1 MLPGDI
7 MNFRSML
14 GAVLSALAITSA
26 ADIPTYS
33 IDAHVISSGTSTHA
47 SSACFGLDAVIA
59 EPVAGFSSG
68 GIYDLSTGFAA
79 VSPIVNDTIFANGFE
94 DCTP

>member
-1 MLPGDI
+1 MHTRIILAT
-7 MNFRSML
+7 L
-14 GAVLSALAITSA
+14 LSAVAVTCA
-26 ADIPTYS
+26 ADNPTFS
-33 IDAHVISSGTSTHA
+33 IDAHIVSTGTSAHA
-47 SSACFGLDAVIA
+47 RSACFGLDATIA
-59 EPVAGFSSG
+59 EAVAGFSSG

>member
-1 MLPGDI
+1 MHTRAIVAAL
-7 MNFRSML
+7 L
-14 GAVLSALAITSA
+14 GAVAITCG
-26 ADIPTYS
+26 ADSPTYS
-33 IDAHVISSGTSTHA
+33 IDAHIISTGTSVHA
-47 SSACFGLDAVIA
+47 TSACFGMDATIA

-68 GIYDLSTGFAA
+68 GIYDLAIGFAA

>member
-1 MLPGDI
+1 MRHRIAFGIALVSI
-7 MNFRSML
+7 V
-14 GAVLSALAITSA
+14 AVSSADT
-26 ADIPTYS
+26 PTFS
-33 IDAHVISSGTSTHA
+33 IDAHILATGASVHAQSS
-47 SSACFGLDAVIA
+47 CFGLDAVIA